1 MIDVTDDGTVTTI
14 TMDDERANALSP
26 DMQAAIHGGL
36 DAAAEAENAVVLA
49 GRDGRFSGGFDLSV
63 MQEGGASAV
72 GMVIGGFELA
82 RRLLSFDRPVVIAC
96 TGHAMAMGAFLL
108 TSGDLRIGAAG
119 EFKIAANEV
128 AIGMT
133 VPHTALELMRQRL
146 TPAALQRSATLSEV
160 FDPETAVSV
169 GYLDRVIDAD
179 QVVST
184 AHAMAT
190 AAATGL
196 DASAHR
202 RTKRVLRADV
212 LNAIDAAIERDRGE
226 LEAIFTP
233 G

>member
-14 TMDDERANALSP
+14 TMDDGRANALSP

-36 DAAAEAENAVVLA
+36 DDAAEAGNAVVLA
-49 GRDGRFSGGFDLSV
+49 GRDGRFSGGFDLGV
-63 MQEGGASAV
+63 MQEGGDAAV

-82 RRLLSFDRPVVIAC
+82 RRLLAFDRPVVIAC

-108 TSGDLRIGAAG
+108 TAGDLRIGAAG
-119 EFKIAANEV
+119 DFKVAANEV

-146 TPAALQRSATLSEV
+146 TPAALQRSANLSEV
-160 FDPETAVSV
+160 FDPDGAVSV
-169 GYLDRVIDAD
+169 GYLDRLVEPD

-196 DASAHR
+196 DVGAHR
-202 RTKRVLRADV
+202 RTKQRLRAEV
-212 LNAIDAAIERDRGE
+212 LIAIDAAIERDRAE
-226 LEAIFTP
+226 LQKIFTS